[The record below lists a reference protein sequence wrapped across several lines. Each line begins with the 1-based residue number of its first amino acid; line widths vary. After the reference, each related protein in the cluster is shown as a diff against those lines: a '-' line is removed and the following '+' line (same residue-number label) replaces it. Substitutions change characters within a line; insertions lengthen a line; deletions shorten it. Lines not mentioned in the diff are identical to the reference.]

1 LKIAFYS
8 HHLSE
13 RGTEVALFDYA
24 RYNEEILG
32 NESIIVYNPNTPYSH
47 RSSIDKFKSRFQ
59 VETVDIPGNCFD
71 GYTIIPEID
80 KILKGNQCD
89 VLYAQNSGKNDG
101 MHSNFCKTV
110 ILACSTIYQPHGD
123 RYAYVSRWLSD
134 VMTGGN
140 APWLPI
146 IIDLYDTDKNFRS
159 DLKIPDDAFV
169 FGRTGGMDTWNISWV
184 NQVISTALDVRKD
197 LYFVFQNTP
206 RFITH
211 ERVKF
216 IETTADVIFKSTFI
230 NTCDAMIHARNEG
243 ESFGQ
248 TIAEFSTRNKPI
260 VTFYNSSEKAHID
273 ILRDK
278 GIYYSNSYDLFS
290 ILTKIQKQ
298 TNLDWNCYKNHTPK
312 NGIEAFKRAFLD

>member
-24 RYNEEILG
+24 RFNEEILG

-47 RSSIDKFKSRFQ
+47 RSAIDKFKARFQ

-71 GYTIIPEID
+71 GCTIIPEID
-80 KILKGNQCD
+80 KVLKSNQCD
-89 VLYAQNSGKNDG
+89 VLYTQNGGKNDG

-110 ILACSTIYQPHGD
+110 ILACSTVYQPHGD

-134 VMTGGN
+134 VMTSGN
-140 APWLPI
+140 TPWLPI
-146 IIDLYDTDKNFRS
+146 IIDLYETNEDFRS

-184 NQVISTALDVRKD
+184 NQVISSALNARSD

-206 RFITH
+206 RFISH

-290 ILTKIQKQ
+290 ILTNIQKQ
-298 TNLDWNCYKNHTPK
+298 PNLDWNCYKNHTPK
-312 NGIEAFKRAFLD
+312 NGIEEFKRIFLD